1 MAEHLNLGVSVCVS
15 LLYMC
20 VGSWEGHPEVA
31 DMMRLQRVGLKQVP
45 EGKGHEEE
53 EEDEEEESS
62 SNDDRC
68 GGLKQPT
75 STANRFAELN
85 ILDSC
90 DS

>member
-1 MAEHLNLGVSVCVS
+1 MAEHFNPGVSVCVS

-31 DMMRLQRVGLKQVP
+31 EMMRLQRVGLKQVP

-62 SNDDRC
+62 SNDDEC

>member
-1 MAEHLNLGVSVCVS
+1 
-15 LLYMC
+15 MC

-31 DMMRLQRVGLKQVP
+31 EMMMLQRVGLKQVP
-45 EGKGHEEE
+45 EGGVHEEE
-53 EEDEEEESS
+53 EEKEEWS
-62 SNDDRC
+62 SNDDEC

-85 ILDSC
+85 ILESC